1 MAPGPEKQFDPEKA
15 VEKAVE
21 VFQAR
26 GFEGASLS
34 ELLSRME
41 IGRKSLYDTFGCK
54 RELFQRALDHYSRIQ
69 TDELR
74 RTLEQPGSPMRHLR
88 EVMRKLQRR
97 HSERG
102 STGCLL
108 GTSIADFDTSDA
120 EMARRLRDHLR
131 GIEEVFRETLERAR
145 DAGELDEDV
154 SPRDAARMLLCL
166 SQGMALVGRVLDDG
180 AIPRSAVSAATA
192 LLDRT

>member
-1 MAPGPEKQFDPEKA
+1 MAPGPQKQFDPEKA

-34 ELLSRME
+34 ALLSRME

-54 RELFQRALDHYSRIQ
+54 RELYLRALDQYSRVQ
-69 TDELR
+69 TAELR
-74 RTLEQPGSPMRHLR
+74 RKLERPGSPMRRLKEVLR
-88 EVMRKLQRR
+88 EMRLR
-97 HSERG
+97 HSQRG

-108 GTSIADFDTSDA
+108 GTSIADFDASDA
-120 EMARRLRDHLR
+120 EMARRLRDHLHDF
-131 GIEEVFRETLERAR
+131 EEVFREALERAR
-145 DAGELDEDV
+145 DAGELDEGV
-154 SPRDAARMLLCL
+154 SPRDTARMLVCL

-180 AIPRSAVSAATA
+180 AIPRSAVSAASA
-192 LLDRT
+192 LLNRR